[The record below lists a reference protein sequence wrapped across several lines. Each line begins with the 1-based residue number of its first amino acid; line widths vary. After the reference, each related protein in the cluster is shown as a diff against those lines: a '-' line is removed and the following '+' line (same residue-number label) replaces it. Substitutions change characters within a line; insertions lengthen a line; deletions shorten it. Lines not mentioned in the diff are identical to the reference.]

1 MRSDVCGAIASRSY
15 ANAGADSA
23 SACTLTSPLLRSRF
37 LLILLHLLP
46 RDTHPLSFALYAH
59 SPPTSTR
66 SHRIS
71 CSHPRL
77 LLPSPVPSSVLHLF
91 PSQRVP
97 PPFCHLRSPRHSP
110 SSSIYILYHSFP
122 ASRSVP
128 CGLVQHSPPFL
139 SLPLSPSILR
149 RITYQLSLSVL
160 GSHLRTT
167 YVPLHPFFSFALS
180 SRLRYQVL
188 SPCLRVPAA
197 LFRFV
202 EIYSFPLVFLSCF
215 ILSRSTSALK
225 LLSICQR
232 VYRFV
237 SPSRYLLAILS
248 FIILH
253 FNVLII
259 L

>member
-1 MRSDVCGAIASRSY
+1 MRSDVCGAVASRSY
-15 ANAGADSA
+15 ANARADSA

-37 LLILLHLLP
+37 LLVLLHLLP

-59 SPPTSTR
+59 SPPTPPASTVSPALTPVSSCHPLFPLPFSISFR
-66 SHRIS
+66 PNGSHRPSATSALPGTRHQVLYIYTIS
-71 CSHPRL
+71 L
-77 LLPSPVPSSVLHLF
+77 LSCFSLRTMWTCATFSSF
-91 PSQRVP
+91 
-97 PPFCHLRSPRHSP
+97 PPFTSFSIYTPSDYVALTLRSWIP
-110 SSSIYILYHSFP
+110 SENYLRP
-122 ASRSVP
+122 LAPV
-128 CGLVQHSPPFL
+128 FL
-139 SLPLSPSILR
+139 I
-149 RITYQLSLSVL
+149 V
-160 GSHLRTT
+160 
-167 YVPLHPFFSFALS
+167 LS

-188 SPCLRVPAA
+188 SPCLRVPTAS
-197 LFRFV
+197 FRFV
-202 EIYSFPLVFLSCF
+202 EIYSYPLFLSCF

-253 FNVLII
+253 FNVLIN